1 MNDYIQLTNISKT
14 FGKQTV
20 LQPLTMGFE
29 EGMIHGIIGRNGSG
43 KTVLMKMILGIL
55 HPTTGTV
62 IVGDK
67 RIGKDVDFPES
78 AGAIIETIEFIP
90 YMSAYQNLA
99 DIAAMRGNLSKT
111 QIKEVLEMVGL
122 GNVGGKHVS
131 KFSMGMRQRLAIAQA
146 VMESPKLLIL
156 DEPTA
161 GLDPKERV
169 KFRNLISSFA
179 ENKIVILS
187 THIVTD
193 VEYIADEILVIKG
206 GALLKKGAEST
217 IIQEISGKVWECRV
231 TRQEAERL
239 ENRFT
244 VCNSKTE
251 NGEAVLRIVSDSK
264 PCDTAVSVSP
274 CLEDL
279 YLYYFHG
286 EV

>member
-1 MNDYIQLTNISKT
+1 MSDYIQLTNISKT

-55 HPTTGTV
+55 QPTTGTV

-99 DIAAMRGNLSKT
+99 DIAAMHGNLSKT

-122 GNVGGKHVS
+122 GNVGRKHVS

-156 DEPTA
+156 DEPMNGMDEKGVEEMRRLILARKAA
-161 GLDPKERV
+161 GTT
-169 KFRNLISSFA
+169 I
-179 ENKIVILS
+179 ILS
-187 THIVTD
+187 SHNIED
-193 VEYIADEILVIKG
+193 IRILCDQVYRIDAG
-206 GALLKKGAEST
+206 
-217 IIQEISGKVWECRV
+217 VVMR
-231 TRQEAERL
+231 EAE
-239 ENRFT
+239 
-244 VCNSKTE
+244 
-251 NGEAVLRIVSDSK
+251 
-264 PCDTAVSVSP
+264 
-274 CLEDL
+274 
-279 YLYYFHG
+279 
-286 EV
+286 

>member
-1 MNDYIQLTNISKT
+1 MSDYIQLTNISKT

-55 HPTTGTV
+55 QPTTGTV

-122 GNVGGKHVS
+122 GNVGRKHVS

-156 DEPTA
+156 DEPMNGMDEKGVEEMRRLILARKAA
-161 GLDPKERV
+161 GTT
-169 KFRNLISSFA
+169 I
-179 ENKIVILS
+179 ILS
-187 THIVTD
+187 SHKIEDIRILCDQVYRID
-193 VEYIADEILVIKG
+193 AGVVMREVE
-206 GALLKKGAEST
+206 
-217 IIQEISGKVWECRV
+217 
-231 TRQEAERL
+231 
-239 ENRFT
+239 
-244 VCNSKTE
+244 
-251 NGEAVLRIVSDSK
+251 
-264 PCDTAVSVSP
+264 
-274 CLEDL
+274 
-279 YLYYFHG
+279 
-286 EV
+286 

>member
-1 MNDYIQLTNISKT
+1 MSDYIQLTNISKT

-55 HPTTGTV
+55 QPTTGTV

-111 QIKEVLEMVGL
+111 KIKEVLEMVGL
-122 GNVGGKHVS
+122 GNVGRKHVS

-156 DEPTA
+156 DEPMNGMDEKGVEEMRRLILARKAA
-161 GLDPKERV
+161 GTT
-169 KFRNLISSFA
+169 I
-179 ENKIVILS
+179 ILS
-187 THIVTD
+187 SHNIEDIRILCDQVYRID
-193 VEYIADEILVIKG
+193 AGVVMREVE
-206 GALLKKGAEST
+206 
-217 IIQEISGKVWECRV
+217 
-231 TRQEAERL
+231 
-239 ENRFT
+239 
-244 VCNSKTE
+244 
-251 NGEAVLRIVSDSK
+251 
-264 PCDTAVSVSP
+264 
-274 CLEDL
+274 
-279 YLYYFHG
+279 
-286 EV
+286 

>member
-1 MNDYIQLTNISKT
+1 MSDYIQLTNISKT

-55 HPTTGTV
+55 KPTTGPV

-67 RIGKDVDFPES
+67 RIGKDVDIPES

-122 GNVGGKHVS
+122 GNVGRKHVS

-156 DEPTA
+156 DEPMNGMDEKGVEEMRRLILARKAA
-161 GLDPKERV
+161 GTT
-169 KFRNLISSFA
+169 I
-179 ENKIVILS
+179 ILS
-187 THIVTD
+187 SHNIEDIRILCDQVYRID
-193 VEYIADEILVIKG
+193 AGVVMREVE
-206 GALLKKGAEST
+206 
-217 IIQEISGKVWECRV
+217 
-231 TRQEAERL
+231 
-239 ENRFT
+239 
-244 VCNSKTE
+244 
-251 NGEAVLRIVSDSK
+251 
-264 PCDTAVSVSP
+264 
-274 CLEDL
+274 
-279 YLYYFHG
+279 
-286 EV
+286 

>member
-55 HPTTGTV
+55 QPTTGTV

-122 GNVGGKHVS
+122 GNVGRKHVS

-156 DEPTA
+156 DEPMNGMDEKGVEEMRRLILARKAA
-161 GLDPKERV
+161 GTT
-169 KFRNLISSFA
+169 I
-179 ENKIVILS
+179 ILS
-187 THIVTD
+187 SHNID
-193 VEYIADEILVIKG
+193 DIRILCDQVY
-206 GALLKKGAEST
+206 
-217 IIQEISGKVWECRV
+217 
-231 TRQEAERL
+231 
-239 ENRFT
+239 
-244 VCNSKTE
+244 
-251 NGEAVLRIVSDSK
+251 RIDAGVVMRK
-264 PCDTAVSVSP
+264 
-274 CLEDL
+274 
-279 YLYYFHG
+279 
-286 EV
+286 

>member
-1 MNDYIQLTNISKT
+1 MSDYIQLTNISKT

-55 HPTTGTV
+55 QPTTGTV

-122 GNVGGKHVS
+122 GNVGRKHVS

-146 VMESPKLLIL
+146 VMESPKILIL
-156 DEPTA
+156 DEPMNGMDEKGVEEMRRLILARKAA
-161 GLDPKERV
+161 GTT
-169 KFRNLISSFA
+169 I
-179 ENKIVILS
+179 ILS
-187 THIVTD
+187 SHNIEDIRILCDQVYRID
-193 VEYIADEILVIKG
+193 AGVVMREVE
-206 GALLKKGAEST
+206 
-217 IIQEISGKVWECRV
+217 
-231 TRQEAERL
+231 
-239 ENRFT
+239 
-244 VCNSKTE
+244 
-251 NGEAVLRIVSDSK
+251 
-264 PCDTAVSVSP
+264 
-274 CLEDL
+274 
-279 YLYYFHG
+279 
-286 EV
+286 

>member
-1 MNDYIQLTNISKT
+1 MSDYIQLTNISKT

-20 LQPLTMGFE
+20 LQPLTMWFE

-55 HPTTGTV
+55 QPTTGTV

-122 GNVGGKHVS
+122 GNVGRKHVS

-156 DEPTA
+156 DEPMNGMDEKGVEEMRRLILARKAA
-161 GLDPKERV
+161 GTT
-169 KFRNLISSFA
+169 I
-179 ENKIVILS
+179 ILS
-187 THIVTD
+187 SHNIEDIRILCDQVYRID
-193 VEYIADEILVIKG
+193 AGVVMREVE
-206 GALLKKGAEST
+206 
-217 IIQEISGKVWECRV
+217 
-231 TRQEAERL
+231 
-239 ENRFT
+239 
-244 VCNSKTE
+244 
-251 NGEAVLRIVSDSK
+251 
-264 PCDTAVSVSP
+264 
-274 CLEDL
+274 
-279 YLYYFHG
+279 
-286 EV
+286 

>member
-1 MNDYIQLTNISKT
+1 MSDYIQLTNISKT

-55 HPTTGTV
+55 QPTAGTV

-99 DIAAMRGNLSKT
+99 DIAEMRGNLSKT

-122 GNVGGKHVS
+122 GNVGRKHVS

-156 DEPTA
+156 DEPMNGMDEKGVKEMRRLILARKAA
-161 GLDPKERV
+161 GTT
-169 KFRNLISSFA
+169 I
-179 ENKIVILS
+179 ILS
-187 THIVTD
+187 SHNIEDIRILCDQVYRID
-193 VEYIADEILVIKG
+193 AGVVMREVE
-206 GALLKKGAEST
+206 
-217 IIQEISGKVWECRV
+217 
-231 TRQEAERL
+231 
-239 ENRFT
+239 
-244 VCNSKTE
+244 
-251 NGEAVLRIVSDSK
+251 
-264 PCDTAVSVSP
+264 
-274 CLEDL
+274 
-279 YLYYFHG
+279 
-286 EV
+286 

>member
-1 MNDYIQLTNISKT
+1 MSDYIQLTNISKT

-55 HPTTGTV
+55 QPTTGTV

-99 DIAAMRGNLSKT
+99 DIAAMHGNLSKT

-122 GNVGGKHVS
+122 GNVGRKHVS

-146 VMESPKLLIL
+146 VMESPKLLVL
-156 DEPTA
+156 DEPMNGMDEKGVEEMRRLILARKAA
-161 GLDPKERV
+161 GTT
-169 KFRNLISSFA
+169 I
-179 ENKIVILS
+179 ILS
-187 THIVTD
+187 SHNIEDIRILCDQVYRID
-193 VEYIADEILVIKG
+193 AGVVMREVE
-206 GALLKKGAEST
+206 
-217 IIQEISGKVWECRV
+217 
-231 TRQEAERL
+231 
-239 ENRFT
+239 
-244 VCNSKTE
+244 
-251 NGEAVLRIVSDSK
+251 
-264 PCDTAVSVSP
+264 
-274 CLEDL
+274 
-279 YLYYFHG
+279 
-286 EV
+286 

>member
-1 MNDYIQLTNISKT
+1 MNYYIQLTNISKT

-55 HPTTGTV
+55 QPTTGTV

-122 GNVGGKHVS
+122 GNVGRKHVS

-156 DEPTA
+156 DEPMNGMDEKGVEEMRRLILARKAA
-161 GLDPKERV
+161 GTT
-169 KFRNLISSFA
+169 I
-179 ENKIVILS
+179 ILS
-187 THIVTD
+187 SHNIEDIRILCDQVYRID
-193 VEYIADEILVIKG
+193 AGVVMREVE
-206 GALLKKGAEST
+206 
-217 IIQEISGKVWECRV
+217 
-231 TRQEAERL
+231 
-239 ENRFT
+239 
-244 VCNSKTE
+244 
-251 NGEAVLRIVSDSK
+251 
-264 PCDTAVSVSP
+264 
-274 CLEDL
+274 
-279 YLYYFHG
+279 
-286 EV
+286 

>member
-1 MNDYIQLTNISKT
+1 MSEYIQLTNISKT

-55 HPTTGTV
+55 QPTTGTV

-99 DIAAMRGNLSKT
+99 DIAAMRGNLSKP

-122 GNVGGKHVS
+122 GNVGRKHVS

-146 VMESPKLLIL
+146 VMESPKILIL
-156 DEPTA
+156 DEPMNGMDEKGVEEMRRLILARKAA
-161 GLDPKERV
+161 GTT
-169 KFRNLISSFA
+169 I
-179 ENKIVILS
+179 ILS
-187 THIVTD
+187 SHNIEDIRILCDQVYRID
-193 VEYIADEILVIKG
+193 AGVVMREVE
-206 GALLKKGAEST
+206 
-217 IIQEISGKVWECRV
+217 
-231 TRQEAERL
+231 
-239 ENRFT
+239 
-244 VCNSKTE
+244 
-251 NGEAVLRIVSDSK
+251 
-264 PCDTAVSVSP
+264 
-274 CLEDL
+274 
-279 YLYYFHG
+279 
-286 EV
+286 

>member
-1 MNDYIQLTNISKT
+1 MSDYIQLTNISKT

-55 HPTTGTV
+55 QPTTGTV

-122 GNVGGKHVS
+122 GNVEGKHVS

-156 DEPTA
+156 DEPMNGMDEKGVEEMRRLILARKAA
-161 GLDPKERV
+161 GTT
-169 KFRNLISSFA
+169 I
-179 ENKIVILS
+179 ILS
-187 THIVTD
+187 SHNIEDIRILCDQVYRID
-193 VEYIADEILVIKG
+193 AGVVMREVE
-206 GALLKKGAEST
+206 
-217 IIQEISGKVWECRV
+217 
-231 TRQEAERL
+231 
-239 ENRFT
+239 
-244 VCNSKTE
+244 
-251 NGEAVLRIVSDSK
+251 
-264 PCDTAVSVSP
+264 
-274 CLEDL
+274 
-279 YLYYFHG
+279 
-286 EV
+286 

>member
-1 MNDYIQLTNISKT
+1 MSDYIQLTNISKT

-55 HPTTGTV
+55 QPTTGTV

-131 KFSMGMRQRLAIAQA
+131 KISMGMRQRLAIAQA

-156 DEPTA
+156 DEPMNGMDEKGVEEMRRLILARKAA
-161 GLDPKERV
+161 GTT
-169 KFRNLISSFA
+169 I
-179 ENKIVILS
+179 ILS
-187 THIVTD
+187 SHNIEDIRILCDQVYRID
-193 VEYIADEILVIKG
+193 AGVVMREI
-206 GALLKKGAEST
+206 E
-217 IIQEISGKVWECRV
+217 
-231 TRQEAERL
+231 
-239 ENRFT
+239 
-244 VCNSKTE
+244 
-251 NGEAVLRIVSDSK
+251 
-264 PCDTAVSVSP
+264 
-274 CLEDL
+274 
-279 YLYYFHG
+279 
-286 EV
+286 

>member
-1 MNDYIQLTNISKT
+1 MSDYIQLTNISKT

-55 HPTTGTV
+55 QPTTGTV

-122 GNVGGKHVS
+122 GNVGRKHVS
-131 KFSMGMRQRLAIAQA
+131 KFSMGMRQRLAIVQA

-156 DEPTA
+156 DEPMNGMDEKGVEEMRQLILARKAA
-161 GLDPKERV
+161 GTT
-169 KFRNLISSFA
+169 I
-179 ENKIVILS
+179 ILS
-187 THIVTD
+187 SHNIED
-193 VEYIADEILVIKG
+193 IRILCDQVY
-206 GALLKKGAEST
+206 
-217 IIQEISGKVWECRV
+217 
-231 TRQEAERL
+231 
-239 ENRFT
+239 
-244 VCNSKTE
+244 
-251 NGEAVLRIVSDSK
+251 RIDAGVVMRK
-264 PCDTAVSVSP
+264 
-274 CLEDL
+274 
-279 YLYYFHG
+279 
-286 EV
+286 

>member
-1 MNDYIQLTNISKT
+1 MSDYIQLTNISKT

-20 LQPLTMGFE
+20 LQPFTMGFE

-55 HPTTGTV
+55 QPTTGTV

-122 GNVGGKHVS
+122 GNVGRKHVS

-156 DEPTA
+156 DEPMNGMDEKGVEEMRRLILARKAA
-161 GLDPKERV
+161 GTT
-169 KFRNLISSFA
+169 I
-179 ENKIVILS
+179 ILS
-187 THIVTD
+187 SHNIED
-193 VEYIADEILVIKG
+193 IRILCDQVY
-206 GALLKKGAEST
+206 
-217 IIQEISGKVWECRV
+217 
-231 TRQEAERL
+231 
-239 ENRFT
+239 
-244 VCNSKTE
+244 
-251 NGEAVLRIVSDSK
+251 RIDAGV
-264 PCDTAVSVSP
+264 VRR
-274 CLEDL
+274 
-279 YLYYFHG
+279 
-286 EV
+286 

>member
-1 MNDYIQLTNISKT
+1 MSDYIQLTNISKT

-55 HPTTGTV
+55 QPTTGTV

-122 GNVGGKHVS
+122 GNVGRKHVS
-131 KFSMGMRQRLAIAQA
+131 KFSMGMRQSLAIAQA

-156 DEPTA
+156 DEPMNGMDEKGVEEMRRLILARKAA
-161 GLDPKERV
+161 GTT
-169 KFRNLISSFA
+169 I
-179 ENKIVILS
+179 ILS
-187 THIVTD
+187 SHNIEDIRILCDQVYRID
-193 VEYIADEILVIKG
+193 AGVVMREVE
-206 GALLKKGAEST
+206 
-217 IIQEISGKVWECRV
+217 
-231 TRQEAERL
+231 
-239 ENRFT
+239 
-244 VCNSKTE
+244 
-251 NGEAVLRIVSDSK
+251 
-264 PCDTAVSVSP
+264 
-274 CLEDL
+274 
-279 YLYYFHG
+279 
-286 EV
+286 

>member
-1 MNDYIQLTNISKT
+1 MSDYIQLTNISKT

-55 HPTTGTV
+55 QPTTGTV

-122 GNVGGKHVS
+122 GNVGRKHVS

-146 VMESPKLLIL
+146 VMESPKILIL
-156 DEPTA
+156 DEPMNGRDEKGVEEMRRLILARKAA
-161 GLDPKERV
+161 GTT
-169 KFRNLISSFA
+169 I
-179 ENKIVILS
+179 ILS
-187 THIVTD
+187 SHNIEDIRILCDQVYRID
-193 VEYIADEILVIKG
+193 AGVVMREVE
-206 GALLKKGAEST
+206 
-217 IIQEISGKVWECRV
+217 
-231 TRQEAERL
+231 
-239 ENRFT
+239 
-244 VCNSKTE
+244 
-251 NGEAVLRIVSDSK
+251 
-264 PCDTAVSVSP
+264 
-274 CLEDL
+274 
-279 YLYYFHG
+279 
-286 EV
+286 

>member
-55 HPTTGTV
+55 QPTTGTV

-122 GNVGGKHVS
+122 GNVGRKHVS

-146 VMESPKLLIL
+146 VVESPKLLIL
-156 DEPTA
+156 DEPMNGMDEKGVEEMRRLILARKAA
-161 GLDPKERV
+161 GTT
-169 KFRNLISSFA
+169 I
-179 ENKIVILS
+179 ILS
-187 THIVTD
+187 SHNIEDIRILCDQVYRID
-193 VEYIADEILVIKG
+193 AGVVMREVE
-206 GALLKKGAEST
+206 
-217 IIQEISGKVWECRV
+217 
-231 TRQEAERL
+231 
-239 ENRFT
+239 
-244 VCNSKTE
+244 
-251 NGEAVLRIVSDSK
+251 
-264 PCDTAVSVSP
+264 
-274 CLEDL
+274 
-279 YLYYFHG
+279 
-286 EV
+286 

>member
-55 HPTTGTV
+55 QPTTGTV

-122 GNVGGKHVS
+122 GNVGRKHVS

-146 VMESPKLLIL
+146 VMESPKILIL
-156 DEPTA
+156 DEPMNGMDEKGVEEMRRLILARKAA
-161 GLDPKERV
+161 GTT
-169 KFRNLISSFA
+169 I
-179 ENKIVILS
+179 ILS
-187 THIVTD
+187 SHNIED
-193 VEYIADEILVIKG
+193 IRILCDQVY
-206 GALLKKGAEST
+206 
-217 IIQEISGKVWECRV
+217 
-231 TRQEAERL
+231 
-239 ENRFT
+239 
-244 VCNSKTE
+244 
-251 NGEAVLRIVSDSK
+251 RIDAGVVMRK
-264 PCDTAVSVSP
+264 
-274 CLEDL
+274 
-279 YLYYFHG
+279 
-286 EV
+286 

>member
-1 MNDYIQLTNISKT
+1 MTCMNYYIQLTNISKT

-55 HPTTGTV
+55 QPTTGTV

-122 GNVGGKHVS
+122 GNVGRKHVS

-156 DEPTA
+156 DEPMNGMDEKGVEEMRRLILARKAA
-161 GLDPKERV
+161 GTT
-169 KFRNLISSFA
+169 I
-179 ENKIVILS
+179 ILS
-187 THIVTD
+187 SHNIEDIRILCDQVYRID
-193 VEYIADEILVIKG
+193 AGVVMREVE
-206 GALLKKGAEST
+206 
-217 IIQEISGKVWECRV
+217 
-231 TRQEAERL
+231 
-239 ENRFT
+239 
-244 VCNSKTE
+244 
-251 NGEAVLRIVSDSK
+251 
-264 PCDTAVSVSP
+264 
-274 CLEDL
+274 
-279 YLYYFHG
+279 
-286 EV
+286 

>member
-1 MNDYIQLTNISKT
+1 MSDYIQLTNISKT

-55 HPTTGTV
+55 QPTTGTV

-122 GNVGGKHVS
+122 GNVGRKHVS

-146 VMESPKLLIL
+146 VMEYPKLLIL
-156 DEPTA
+156 DEPMNGMDEKGVEEMRRLILARKAA
-161 GLDPKERV
+161 GTT
-169 KFRNLISSFA
+169 I
-179 ENKIVILS
+179 ILS
-187 THIVTD
+187 SHNIEDIRILCDQVYRID
-193 VEYIADEILVIKG
+193 AGVVMREVE
-206 GALLKKGAEST
+206 
-217 IIQEISGKVWECRV
+217 
-231 TRQEAERL
+231 
-239 ENRFT
+239 
-244 VCNSKTE
+244 
-251 NGEAVLRIVSDSK
+251 
-264 PCDTAVSVSP
+264 
-274 CLEDL
+274 
-279 YLYYFHG
+279 
-286 EV
+286 

>member
-1 MNDYIQLTNISKT
+1 MSDYIQLTNISKT

-55 HPTTGTV
+55 QPTTGTV

-122 GNVGGKHVS
+122 GNVGRKHVS

-146 VMESPKLLIL
+146 VMEYPKLLIL
-156 DEPTA
+156 DEPMNGMDEKGVEEMRRLILARKAA
-161 GLDPKERV
+161 GTT
-169 KFRNLISSFA
+169 I
-179 ENKIVILS
+179 ILS
-187 THIVTD
+187 SHNIEDIRILCDQVYRID
-193 VEYIADEILVIKG
+193 VGV
-206 GALLKKGAEST
+206 
-217 IIQEISGKVWECRV
+217 VMR
-231 TRQEAERL
+231 
-239 ENRFT
+239 
-244 VCNSKTE
+244 
-251 NGEAVLRIVSDSK
+251 
-264 PCDTAVSVSP
+264 
-274 CLEDL
+274 
-279 YLYYFHG
+279 
-286 EV
+286 EVE

>member
-55 HPTTGTV
+55 QPTTGTV

-122 GNVGGKHVS
+122 GNVGRKHVS

-156 DEPTA
+156 DEPMNGMDEKGVEEMRRLILARKAA
-161 GLDPKERV
+161 GTT
-169 KFRNLISSFA
+169 
-179 ENKIVILS
+179 VILS
-187 THIVTD
+187 SHNIEDIRILCDQVYRID
-193 VEYIADEILVIKG
+193 AGVVMREVE
-206 GALLKKGAEST
+206 
-217 IIQEISGKVWECRV
+217 
-231 TRQEAERL
+231 
-239 ENRFT
+239 
-244 VCNSKTE
+244 
-251 NGEAVLRIVSDSK
+251 
-264 PCDTAVSVSP
+264 
-274 CLEDL
+274 
-279 YLYYFHG
+279 
-286 EV
+286 

>member
-1 MNDYIQLTNISKT
+1 MSDYIQLTNISKT

-55 HPTTGTV
+55 QPTTGTV

-67 RIGKDVDFPES
+67 QIGKDVDFPES

-122 GNVGGKHVS
+122 GNVGRKHVS

-156 DEPTA
+156 DEPMNGMDEKGVEEMRRLILARKAA
-161 GLDPKERV
+161 GTT
-169 KFRNLISSFA
+169 I
-179 ENKIVILS
+179 ILS
-187 THIVTD
+187 SHNIED
-193 VEYIADEILVIKG
+193 IRILCDQVY
-206 GALLKKGAEST
+206 
-217 IIQEISGKVWECRV
+217 
-231 TRQEAERL
+231 
-239 ENRFT
+239 
-244 VCNSKTE
+244 
-251 NGEAVLRIVSDSK
+251 RIDAGV
-264 PCDTAVSVSP
+264 VRR
-274 CLEDL
+274 
-279 YLYYFHG
+279 
-286 EV
+286 

>member
-1 MNDYIQLTNISKT
+1 MSDYIQLTNISKT

-55 HPTTGTV
+55 QPTTGTV

-156 DEPTA
+156 DEKGVEEMRQLILARKAA
-161 GLDPKERV
+161 GTT
-169 KFRNLISSFA
+169 I
-179 ENKIVILS
+179 ILS
-187 THIVTD
+187 SHNIED
-193 VEYIADEILVIKG
+193 IRILCDQVY
-206 GALLKKGAEST
+206 
-217 IIQEISGKVWECRV
+217 
-231 TRQEAERL
+231 
-239 ENRFT
+239 
-244 VCNSKTE
+244 
-251 NGEAVLRIVSDSK
+251 RIDAGVVMRK
-264 PCDTAVSVSP
+264 
-274 CLEDL
+274 
-279 YLYYFHG
+279 
-286 EV
+286 

>member
-55 HPTTGTV
+55 QPTTGTV

-122 GNVGGKHVS
+122 GNVGRKHVS

-156 DEPTA
+156 DEPMNGMDEKGVEEMRRLILARKAA
-161 GLDPKERV
+161 GTT
-169 KFRNLISSFA
+169 I
-179 ENKIVILS
+179 ILS
-187 THIVTD
+187 SHNIEDIRILCDQVYRIDAGIVMRE
-193 VEYIADEILVIKG
+193 VE
-206 GALLKKGAEST
+206 
-217 IIQEISGKVWECRV
+217 
-231 TRQEAERL
+231 
-239 ENRFT
+239 
-244 VCNSKTE
+244 
-251 NGEAVLRIVSDSK
+251 
-264 PCDTAVSVSP
+264 
-274 CLEDL
+274 
-279 YLYYFHG
+279 
-286 EV
+286 

>member
-1 MNDYIQLTNISKT
+1 MSDYIQLTNISKT

-55 HPTTGTV
+55 QPTTGTV

-122 GNVGGKHVS
+122 GNVGRKHVS

-156 DEPTA
+156 DEPMNGKDEKGVEEMRRLILARKAA
-161 GLDPKERV
+161 GTT
-169 KFRNLISSFA
+169 I
-179 ENKIVILS
+179 ILS
-187 THIVTD
+187 SHNIEDIRILCDQVYRID
-193 VEYIADEILVIKG
+193 AGVVMREVE
-206 GALLKKGAEST
+206 
-217 IIQEISGKVWECRV
+217 
-231 TRQEAERL
+231 
-239 ENRFT
+239 
-244 VCNSKTE
+244 
-251 NGEAVLRIVSDSK
+251 
-264 PCDTAVSVSP
+264 
-274 CLEDL
+274 
-279 YLYYFHG
+279 
-286 EV
+286 

>member
-1 MNDYIQLTNISKT
+1 MTCMSDYIQLTNISKT

-55 HPTTGTV
+55 QPTTGTV

-122 GNVGGKHVS
+122 GNVGRKHGS

-156 DEPTA
+156 DEPMNGMDEKGVEEMRRLILARKAA
-161 GLDPKERV
+161 GTT
-169 KFRNLISSFA
+169 I
-179 ENKIVILS
+179 ILS
-187 THIVTD
+187 SHNIEDIRILCDQVYRID
-193 VEYIADEILVIKG
+193 AGVVMREVE
-206 GALLKKGAEST
+206 
-217 IIQEISGKVWECRV
+217 
-231 TRQEAERL
+231 
-239 ENRFT
+239 
-244 VCNSKTE
+244 
-251 NGEAVLRIVSDSK
+251 
-264 PCDTAVSVSP
+264 
-274 CLEDL
+274 
-279 YLYYFHG
+279 
-286 EV
+286 

>member
-1 MNDYIQLTNISKT
+1 MSDYIQLTNISKT

-55 HPTTGTV
+55 QPTTGTV

-122 GNVGGKHVS
+122 GNVVGKHVS

-156 DEPTA
+156 DEPMNGMDEKGVEEMRQLILARKAA
-161 GLDPKERV
+161 GTT
-169 KFRNLISSFA
+169 I
-179 ENKIVILS
+179 ILS
-187 THIVTD
+187 SHNIED
-193 VEYIADEILVIKG
+193 IRILCDQVY
-206 GALLKKGAEST
+206 
-217 IIQEISGKVWECRV
+217 
-231 TRQEAERL
+231 
-239 ENRFT
+239 
-244 VCNSKTE
+244 
-251 NGEAVLRIVSDSK
+251 RIDAGVVMRK
-264 PCDTAVSVSP
+264 
-274 CLEDL
+274 
-279 YLYYFHG
+279 
-286 EV
+286 

>member
-1 MNDYIQLTNISKT
+1 MSDYIQLTNISKT

-55 HPTTGTV
+55 QPTTGTV

-122 GNVGGKHVS
+122 GNVGRKHVS

-156 DEPTA
+156 DEPMNGMDEKGVEEMRQLILARKAA
-161 GLDPKERV
+161 GTT
-169 KFRNLISSFA
+169 I
-179 ENKIVILS
+179 ILS
-187 THIVTD
+187 SHNI
-193 VEYIADEILVIKG
+193 
-206 GALLKKGAEST
+206 
-217 IIQEISGKVWECRV
+217 
-231 TRQEAERL
+231 
-239 ENRFT
+239 
-244 VCNSKTE
+244 
-251 NGEAVLRIVSDSK
+251 
-264 PCDTAVSVSP
+264 
-274 CLEDL
+274 
-279 YLYYFHG
+279 
-286 EV
+286 